1 MSCSCVH
8 DRNLENQYRWTLWTC
23 CFAFVCRNQFR
34 KYDGIVYQLSIEAKT
49 GTLVGVSL
57 GLCFFA
63 DLMISGIRAFMQQHI
78 PFFNVISP
86 ASLIVDSFYALNMDL
101 VSRYWENI
109 ASLLILSVVLL
120 GISIWLS
127 KGGKRK

>member
-1 MSCSCVH
+1 MGLCIGST
-8 DRNLENQYRWTLWTC
+8 R
-23 CFAFVCRNQFR
+23 
-34 KYDGIVYQLSIEAKT
+34 LSIEAKT

-101 VSRYWENI
+101 VSRYWGNI

>member
-1 MSCSCVH
+1 
-8 DRNLENQYRWTLWTC
+8 
-23 CFAFVCRNQFR
+23 
-34 KYDGIVYQLSIEAKT
+34 
-49 GTLVGVSL
+49 
-57 GLCFFA
+57 
-63 DLMISGIRAFMQQHI
+63 MQQHI